1 MEYISLVNLQNT
13 YQSPQGYDKKD
24 EDEFRLTG
32 IYPQNVLDFPI
43 PDISNITPVN
53 NTSFGFIIA
62 LKTNPIDDD
71 LIGYY
76 TSVQFYNDL
85 VVSIN
90 ENNPYFIN
98 SAVRTEFLVDM
109 YVDSLLGI
117 HNKQTVLEKQIGVE
131 MRLNLFYNQDGI
143 PDYEKLVEYIDWL
156 VSPSKLEEIEDS
168 GVIPANKLSDYSL
181 GKYNYD
187 TNQWGRI
194 DIVNKDVKLVDLRS
208 EIQQIDN
215 TIALIQD
222 FIRNPTDTKLKL
234 GSYIAGTIG
243 INGITTLITTGPV
256 ALFTLAKSIFNGA
269 KSFQTARNQQD
280 RELLNYLNKL
290 KIELNRLRERR
301 IVLNEELRKL
311 EG

>member
-43 PDISNITPVN
+43 PDISNIIPVN
-53 NTSFGFIIA
+53 NTSFRFIIA

-109 YVDSLLGI
+109 YVDNLLGI
-117 HNKQTVLEKQIGVE
+117 HNKQTVLEKEIGVE

-168 GVIPANKLSDYSL
+168 GVLPVSELSDYSL

-187 TNQWGRI
+187 TNQWGRV
-194 DIVNKDVKLVDLRS
+194 DIVNKEIKIVDIKN
-208 EIQQIDN
+208 EISQIDVS
-215 TIALIQD
+215 IALIQD
-222 FIRNPTDTKLKL
+222 FIRNPTDTKLRA
-234 GSYIAGTIG
+234 GSYLARTIG
-243 INGITTLITTGPV
+243 LSGITSLVTSGPFIV
-256 ALFTLAKSIFNGA
+256 FNLAKSIFNGV
-269 KSFQTARNQQD
+269 KSFQNAKNE
-280 RELLNYLNKL
+280 RERDILNYLNKL
-290 KIELNRLRERR
+290 KIELNRLRERK
-301 IVLNEELRKL
+301 IILNEELRKL